1 MRNKLLPALGLAASV
16 LALVAGILF
25 SQWKAPP
32 AATADSVEATPQPSA
47 ISSPES
53 KTHLSELHPTSP
65 SPSTVAAPPPGQSPA
80 NLQGSPTPAKPPPRV
95 YEPGPGKYRTAQN
108 PIARR
113 ALALV
118 GKDHDA
124 ENIWLSAINDPTLPA
139 EERKDLI
146 EDLNE
151 DGISNPSRPA
161 PSDLPLI
168 TSRIH
173 LIEQLV
179 SSAMDDVNAAAFKE
193 AHKDLVNMYDRLTQR

>member
-1 MRNKLLPALGLAASV
+1 M
-16 LALVAGILF
+16 
-25 SQWKAPP
+25 
-32 AATADSVEATPQPSA
+32 
-47 ISSPES
+47 
-53 KTHLSELHPTSP
+53 
-65 SPSTVAAPPPGQSPA
+65 
-80 NLQGSPTPAKPPPRV
+80 
-95 YEPGPGKYRTAQN
+95 
-108 PIARR
+108 ARR

-124 ENIWLSAINDPTLPA
+124 ENIWLSAINDPKLPA

-161 PSDLPLI
+161 ASDLPLI